1 MLPYPPVWEVQSH
14 GTATTTSADP
24 SGDVRRASSSWIDV
38 RLTFA
43 DGVRLDVM
51 AVADRGNWA
60 VEEMHAHPPLPL
72 ESLAVLGDRIGT
84 PVTEAC
90 RAIVDGSDVEECDTS
105 RSTAEDHRRGPAPSG
120 EGATALPQS
129 PGDRIDGGSAVPGHR
144 RVRPARLRGRAA
156 RRRAADA
163 YLAAQQQGLDPVL
176 AVMSATG
183 RSRRKSLRVIAGA
196 RDEGLLPSRHN
207 RRRGW

>member
-1 MLPYPPVWEVQSH
+1 M
-14 GTATTTSADP
+14 TTTVVPP
-24 SGDVRRASSSWIDV
+24 SGAGQQSASSWVDV

-60 VEEMHAHPPLPL
+60 VEELRADPPLPL
-72 ESLAVLGDRIGT
+72 GSLAVLGDRIAT
-84 PVTEAC
+84 PLTEAC
-90 RAIVDGSDVEECDTS
+90 RAAVEGLLAEGPPRATDEEPRCPEPTSTGRGTLTLAQVRAGRTDGVS
-105 RSTAEDHRRGPAPSG
+105 AAP
-120 EGATALPQS
+120 
-129 PGDRIDGGSAVPGHR
+129 DHR
-144 RVRPARLRGRAA
+144 RVRAGRLRGRAA

-196 RDEGLLPSRHN
+196 RDEGLLPARHN
-207 RRRGW
+207 RRRGQ